1 MLQKFLLSY
10 FILLAFQ
17 QVKAQQYFSVLNTD
31 SLVEE
36 IKTQTLK
43 KGESMFIEIADF
55 AAGVAIPFTYKKET
69 IKVERILQLP
79 YGNWQTN
86 YYFKNGKLVL
96 IEDMEETFLIN
107 EYGELDYS
115 VKEKN
120 YYARFYFLNDKL
132 VERIENG
139 EKRNA
144 EERFFNAEMEL
155 IQAKLYASEL

>member
-1 MLQKFLLSY
+1 MLQKILLSY

-43 KGESMFIEIADF
+43 KGESMFIEITDF

-69 IKVERILQLP
+69 IKVERNLQLP